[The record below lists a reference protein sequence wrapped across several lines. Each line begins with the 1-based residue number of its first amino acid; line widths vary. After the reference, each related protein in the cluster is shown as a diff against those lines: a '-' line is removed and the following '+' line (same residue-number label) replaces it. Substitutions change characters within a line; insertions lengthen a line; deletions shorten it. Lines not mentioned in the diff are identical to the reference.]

1 MSNQKENPVSVDGAN
16 RNRSNLL
23 ASVSSGRSR
32 ALARRRFAE
41 KLSYGL
47 RWLPGYAWQT
57 LTRRAPRGSV
67 HLMIALADHFEPA
80 IVPENG
86 QARAPYHEQQRR
98 LERWC
103 REYPKIVDGW
113 RDGDGRPFTHTYFY
127 PAEQYDHALL

>member
-1 MSNQKENPVSVDGAN
+1 MSNQKENPVPVDGAN

-86 QARAPYHEQQRR
+86 
-98 LERWC
+98 
-103 REYPKIVDGW
+103 
-113 RDGDGRPFTHTYFY
+113 
-127 PAEQYDHALL
+127 